1 MVSENSD
8 PKYDILKWTIYSF
21 DTVRSSNMN
30 PENIILIGMPG
41 SGKSTVGVVLAK
53 YLGYRFLDS
62 DLLIQEKQG
71 RKLSEIIR
79 QEGTDGFLAIEDQ
92 VNSEIQADR
101 CVIATGGSAVYGEN
115 AMRHL
120 KSIGVVVYLWVSC
133 ENLKKRL
140 GDLKDRGVALRDGQT
155 LDDLYAERA
164 PLYEKYADITICE
177 EAFNIPGTIKKICA
191 GIDRF
196 SY

>member
-1 MVSENSD
+1 
-8 PKYDILKWTIYSF
+8 
-21 DTVRSSNMN
+21 MN

-92 VNSEIQADR
+92 VNSEIHADR

-120 KSIGVVVYLWVSC
+120 KSMGVVVYLWVSC

-164 PLYEKYADITICE
+164 PLYEKYADITIRE